1 MKFILTL
8 LLLPFSE
15 TFTIESKLHLYSFE
29 VDSCD
34 VRPKTIFHEDINK
47 HEIIFN
53 NTKYQLVG
61 TLFELK
67 SWKRDYIVKDND
79 L

>member
-1 MKFILTL
+1 MKFVLTL

-15 TFTIESKLHLYSFE
+15 TFTVESKLHLYSFE
-29 VDSCD
+29 VNNCD

-53 NTKYQLVG
+53 NTKYQFIG
-61 TLFELK
+61 TLCEV
-67 SWKRDYIVKDND
+67 VKDND
-79 L
+79 M